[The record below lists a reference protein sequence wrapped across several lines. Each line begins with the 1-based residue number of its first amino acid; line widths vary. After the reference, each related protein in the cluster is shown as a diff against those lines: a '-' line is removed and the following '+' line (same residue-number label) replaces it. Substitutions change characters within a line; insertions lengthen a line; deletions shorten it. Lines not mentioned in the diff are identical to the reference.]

1 MTGHYFETPHL
12 IAAYSGERFI
22 GIFITYPQETVTVED
37 LDNHFY
43 IANATCFVAE
53 EIPVDELDEDLT
65 PDNYIELL
73 ADMIE
78 AYMDHQLSE
87 LPTADLIFMPKTL
100 H

>member
-1 MTGHYFETPHL
+1 MMGHYFETPHL
-12 IAAYSGERFI
+12 IAAYSNEKFVGVFV
-22 GIFITYPQETVTVED
+22 TYANETVTIED
-37 LDNHFY
+37 LDNYFY

-53 EIPVDELDEDLT
+53 EIPLEELADELT
-65 PDNYIELL
+65 PDNYVELL

-87 LPTADLIFMPKTL
+87 LPTADLLFMPKTL